1 MKLIG
6 QALCLM
12 ALYVGVLLV
21 IVEPASVHCTADPTS
36 QGGWI
41 FLTLLSPPIWL
52 VPFCGLLLVRRV
64 KRFVA
69 QCALVVGMSCL
80 QVLVSFVLFCGF
92 GR

>member
-1 MKLIG
+1 
-6 QALCLM
+6 M

-52 VPFCGLLLVRRV
+52 VPFVGCCWCGGSNDSLRN
-64 KRFVA
+64 
-69 QCALVVGMSCL
+69 ALWWSA
-80 QVLVSFVLFCGF
+80 
-92 GR
+92 